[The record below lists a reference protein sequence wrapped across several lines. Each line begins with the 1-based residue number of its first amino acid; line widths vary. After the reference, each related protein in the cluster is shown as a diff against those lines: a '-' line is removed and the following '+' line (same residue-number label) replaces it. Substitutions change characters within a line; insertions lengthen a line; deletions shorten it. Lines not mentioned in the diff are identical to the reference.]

1 MSRVSQK
8 SGLSPSISKGSSS
21 GIDLG
26 KDSGIDLG
34 KNSGVDM
41 GQKSQPS
48 VGASGVGI
56 TQEVANIGG
65 TTVTGGVSVDV
76 SPLNF
81 DVSTDPSE
89 GSISVAAGAEIPGG
103 ILGVSGGVTIDT
115 NTGEVIGG
123 SIGGEVGGFGINVSN
138 SKKGGVGIEFTYQ
151 IPGTPIEL
159 SLGFGFTSKEPTPGT
174 ETETPGS
181 ETNWE
186 EPILPPGRPGV
197 FCTVVY
203 VTKSE
208 LQITDI
214 RNLDPPY
221 KATYTACYFYSYCQ
235 WSATC
240 K

>member
-26 KDSGIDLG
+26 KD
-34 KNSGVDM
+34 SGVDM

-81 DVSTDPSE
+81 DVSADPSE

-123 SIGGEVGGFGINVSN
+123 SIGGEI
-138 SKKGGVGIEFTYQ
+138 GGVGIFQ
-151 IPGTPIEL
+151 IP
-159 SLGFGFTSKEPTPGT
+159 K
-174 ETETPGS
+174 
-181 ETNWE
+181 
-186 EPILPPGRPGV
+186 
-197 FCTVVY
+197 
-203 VTKSE
+203 
-208 LQITDI
+208 
-214 RNLDPPY
+214 
-221 KATYTACYFYSYCQ
+221 KAV
-235 WSATC
+235 SA
-240 K
+240 